1 MKLCRKTENL
11 NQFSIGCVSASL
23 CLCVCEL
30 VLVATVVMW
39 CDGKCFY
46 FFFLFRQKNSAP
58 HTLSDSPIFI
68 PYRSLC
74 GVFLFSARVIFA
86 KVAQKAKRAR
96 ERKREVWKESNRE
109 KTSEQY
115 FIFRNCSSCTQ
126 YCWMVMNEK
135 WFSVS
140 VVLRIWIFICIDV
153 VVAVIV
159 VCVYVCATKI
169 SRKIFD
175 LVEYYTHDRM
185 FARLLTCFVRSLA
198 CLLADAVM
206 YMHVHKNTVHIVF
219 RCGLPPLHQFSP
231 RVRHSIGLNNHRWKK
246 Y

>member
-1 MKLCRKTENL
+1 MCV
-11 NQFSIGCVSASL
+11 CVSVFV
-23 CLCVCEL
+23 CLWACACRNRRN
-30 VLVATVVMW
+30 VVWWQM
-39 CDGKCFY
+39 FL

-58 HTLSDSPIFI
+58 HTLSDLPIFI

-159 VCVYVCATKI
+159 VVCVYVCATKI

-219 RCGLPPLHQFSP
+219 RCGLPSLHQFSP